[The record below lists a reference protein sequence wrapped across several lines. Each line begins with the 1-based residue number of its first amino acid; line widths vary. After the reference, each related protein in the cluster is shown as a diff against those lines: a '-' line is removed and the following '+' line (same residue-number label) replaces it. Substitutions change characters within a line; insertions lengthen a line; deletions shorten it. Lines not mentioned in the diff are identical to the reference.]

1 MARSI
6 ELPRYSLGEE
16 IAHAVSHG
24 VGAVLAIVGLTV
36 LVTHSVLR
44 GDVIHVTTSAVFG
57 TTLIL
62 LYVASTLYHAIPLLP
77 AKRIL
82 RILDHASIY
91 LLIAGTYT
99 PFCLGPLRGPWGWSL
114 LALVWIGAV
123 AGVLFKSLAIGRAP
137 IASVVLY
144 VAMGW
149 SIVIAIGPLARTL
162 EPAGLKLLIGG
173 GLAYTL
179 GLTFYAWQRLRYHH
193 LIWHLF
199 VLAGSI
205 LHFFAVLGYAIPRSS
220 IS

>member
-1 MARSI
+1 MPRTI
-6 ELPRYSLGEE
+6 ELPSYSTAEE

-24 VGAVLAIVGLTV
+24 IGVVLAIIGLTV
-36 LVTHSVLR
+36 LVTHAVLR
-44 GDVIHVTTSAVFG
+44 GDVLHVTTAAVFG
-57 TTLIL
+57 ATLIL
-62 LYVASTLYHAIPLLP
+62 LYVASTLYHAIPQLG
-77 AKRIL
+77 AKRVL
-82 RILDHASIY
+82 RVVDHAAIY

-114 LALVWIGAV
+114 LALVWSGAV
-123 AGVLFKSLAIGRAP
+123 AGVLFKSLALGKAP

-149 SIVIAIGPLARTL
+149 SIVIAIGPLSRAL
-162 EPAGLKLLIGG
+162 EPAGLRLLIGG

-179 GLTFYAWQRLRYHH
+179 GLTFFAWRSLRYHH

-205 LHFFAVLGYAIPRSS
+205 LHFFAVLDHAIPRAAAV
-220 IS
+220 